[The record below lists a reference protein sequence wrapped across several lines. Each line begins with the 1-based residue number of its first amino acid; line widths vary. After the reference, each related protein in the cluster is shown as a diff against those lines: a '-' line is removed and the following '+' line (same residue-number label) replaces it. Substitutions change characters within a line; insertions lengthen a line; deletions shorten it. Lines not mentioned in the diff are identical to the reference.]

1 MSSAIHKKVKK
12 GKNWGGKKMAQKEK
26 SQQKILLTLS
36 TY

>member
-12 GKNWGGKKMAQKEK
+12 GKNWGGKKLVKKEK